1 MPLEER
7 LQRHTYGPPDEAS
20 DSPAHDKDD
29 ESKKEGV
36 VVVHIFSFL
45 KAAGGRHADEPPDGP
60 EHDHDD
66 ELSKEGVVVHIFS
79 KRDIE
84 PDYSG
89 YVDEYRF
96 IPLTP
101 SLEETLGEMVSDGTF
116 SRRDEALELEEL
128 GYIRDLVFHLSSLV
142 SFEVTARGRRYA
154 DEAAA
159 YRDRR
164 DRWAAS
170 RAEEE
175 RRRGRSV
182 FMREA
187 AIALLS
193 AAAGSAAML
202 LATG

>member
-1 MPLEER
+1 M
-7 LQRHTYGPPDEAS
+7 
-20 DSPAHDKDD
+20 
-29 ESKKEGV
+29 
-36 VVVHIFSFL
+36 
-45 KAAGGRHADEPPDGP
+45 
-60 EHDHDD
+60 
-66 ELSKEGVVVHIFS
+66 HIFS
-79 KRDIE
+79 KREIE
-84 PDYSG
+84 PDFSG

-101 SLEETLGEMVSDGTF
+101 SLEETLGEMVRDGTF

-128 GYIRDLVFHLSSLV
+128 GYIRDLVFHMSTLV

-154 DEAAA
+154 AEAEA
-159 YRDRR
+159 YRERR
-164 DRWAAS
+164 DRWAAA

-193 AAAGSAAML
+193 AAAGSAAMW

>member
-7 LQRHTYGPPDEAS
+7 LQRHTYGPPDEAP
-20 DSPAHDKDD
+20 DGPAHDQDD
-29 ESKKEGV
+29 EAKKEGV
-36 VVVHIFSFL
+36 VVVHF
-45 KAAGGRHADEPPDGP
+45 
-60 EHDHDD
+60 
-66 ELSKEGVVVHIFS
+66 FS
-79 KRDIE
+79 KRDVE

-101 SLEETLGEMVSDGTF
+101 SLEETLGEMVSEGTF

-128 GYIRDLVFHLSSLV
+128 GYIRNLVFHLSTLV

-154 DEAAA
+154 AEAEA
-159 YRDRR
+159 YRERR
-164 DRWAAS
+164 DRWAAA

-193 AAAGSAAML
+193 AAAGSAAMW

>member
-7 LQRHTYGPPDEAS
+7 QQRHAYGPPDEAS
-20 DSPAHDKDD
+20 DGPAHDQDD
-29 ESKKEGV
+29 EMQKEGV
-36 VVVHIFSFL
+36 
-45 KAAGGRHADEPPDGP
+45 
-60 EHDHDD
+60 
-66 ELSKEGVVVHIFS
+66 VVVHIFS

-101 SLEETLGEMVSDGTF
+101 SLEETLAEMVSKRTF
-116 SRRDEALELEEL
+116 SRKDEALELEEL
-128 GYIRDLVFHLSSLV
+128 GYIRDLMFHTS
-142 SFEVTARGRRYA
+142 TACTFRIAAKGRCYA
-154 DEAAA
+154 AEAEA
-159 YRDRR
+159 YRERR
-164 DRWAAS
+164 DRWAAA
-170 RAEEE
+170 RAEDE

-193 AAAGSAAML
+193 VVAGFAAAHI
-202 LATG
+202 TG